1 MLQLTP
7 YLYAAAKNGR
17 TMADV
22 VHWVHKADEN
32 EVAELLES
40 GGDQALLE
48 AARSRWGAGAREKAN
63 VFSAID
69 ACLSIW
75 QRKRLLSLAS
85 TERRF
90 RFDKFLDGG
99 ANTLYICAPLGSQ
112 RESRPFVTAFMSL
125 LLRRTYHANRGFAGF
140 TLDLQGPIK
149 ALEESRRGVEP
160 LLVVLDDAG
169 NVAPIPHLQA
179 MVGTAA
185 SAAIQLVT
193 VFSDVS
199 QMRDLYGE
207 DAARSIINNHTALL
221 IMPGSHDTAT
231 AELVDQ
237 LVRDED
243 VPGLPPGRSA
253 RERVRRLPW
262 GSALCV
268 TGNQPPTVVKL
279 RSSLVDPHLLALR
292 GAENVRS

>member
-1 MLQLTP
+1 
-7 YLYAAAKNGR
+7 
-17 TMADV
+17 MADV
-22 VHWVHKADEN
+22 VRWVHNTDQN
-32 EVAELLES
+32 EVAVLLES
-40 GGDQALLE
+40 GGDEAVSE
-48 AARSRWGAGAREKAN
+48 AARSRWGASDRDKTT

-75 QRKRLLSLAS
+75 QRQRLLSLAA
-85 TERRF
+85 TEPRF

-99 ANTLYICAPLGSQ
+99 ANTLYVCAPLGSQ
-112 RESRPFVTAFMSL
+112 REYRPFFTAFMSL
-125 LLRRTYHANRGFAGF
+125 LFRRTYHANRGFAGF
-140 TLDLQGPIK
+140 TLDLQGPVK
-149 ALEESRRGVEP
+149 ALEESRSGVEP

-179 MVGTAA
+179 MVGTSA

-199 QMRDLYGE
+199 QMRVLYGE
-207 DAARSIINNHTALL
+207 DAAQSIINNHTALL

-237 LVRDED
+237 LIRDED

-268 TGNQPPTVVKL
+268 AGNQPPAVVTL